1 LSGIRLEEPD
11 LSETSA
17 GRIRGPMT
25 LVRRMT
31 NDRILGLAYLTPY
44 LVGLVVFTA
53 IPFAASLWLSFT
65 DYDLMSAP
73 RWTGLENYIE
83 LFTSD
88 RTFRRSLYVTLLY
101 VFITVP
107 LKLAFALF
115 IAVILNYRLR
125 FINFFRTAFYVP
137 SILGGSIAIAVLW
150 RYIFATNGLVNM
162 GLDAIGLDPVNWFG
176 DPVNALFTITLLR
189 CWQFGSAMVIFL
201 AALQSIDKSLYEA
214 ASIDGASKWT
224 SFVHITL
231 PLLTPVI
238 FFNIIMQMVQAFQ
251 EFNGPYIITGGGPL
265 KSTYLLPLY
274 IYDEAFRKFDM
285 GYASAIAWVLF
296 VIIMVLTL
304 IAFWSSKKWVF
315 YAGDKR
321 S

>member
-1 LSGIRLEEPD
+1 MG
-11 LSETSA
+11 
-17 GRIRGPMT
+17 
-25 LVRRMT
+25 VRMKGQRF
-31 NDRILGLAYLTPY
+31 LGLAYLAPY
-44 LVGLVVFTA
+44 IIGLLVFTA
-53 IPFAASLWLSFT
+53 VPFLASLYLSFT
-65 DYDLMSAP
+65 DYDLLSSP
-73 RWTGLENYIE
+73 EWVGWDNFKK
-83 LFTSD
+83 LFTRD
-88 RTFRRSLYVTLLY
+88 RTFWKSLNVTLLY

-115 IAVILNYRLR
+115 IAAILNYRLR

-150 RYIFATNGLVNM
+150 RYMFASEGLVNM
-162 GLDAIGLDPVNWFG
+162 ALGTVGLAPVDWFG
-176 DPVNALFTITLLR
+176 DPGNALFTITLLR

-214 ASIDGASKWT
+214 AAIDGASKT
-224 SFVHITL
+224 RIFFYITL

-238 FFNIIMQMVQAFQ
+238 FFNLIMQMVQAFQ
-251 EFNGPYIITGGGPL
+251 EFNGPYIITQGGPL

-274 IYDEAFRKFDM
+274 IYDEAFKKFDM

-304 IAFWSSKKWVF
+304 IAFWSSKKWVY

>member
-1 LSGIRLEEPD
+1 
-11 LSETSA
+11 
-17 GRIRGPMT
+17 M
-25 LVRRMT
+25 RRF
-31 NDRILGLAYLTPY
+31 LGLAYLTPY
-44 LVGLVVFTA
+44 IIGLAVFTA
-53 IPFAASLWLSFT
+53 VPFLGSLYLSFT
-65 DYDLMSAP
+65 DYNLMSAP
-73 RWTGLENYIE
+73 RWSGLDNYLH

-88 RTFRRSLYVTLLY
+88 RTFRKSLTVTLIY
-101 VFITVP
+101 VFTTVP

-115 IAVILNYRLR
+115 IAYILNYRLR
-125 FINFFRTAFYVP
+125 GINFFRTAFYVP

-150 RYIFATNGLVNM
+150 RYIFATEGLVNM
-162 GLDAIGLDPVNWFG
+162 AIVALGGEPVNWFG
-176 DPVNALFTITLLR
+176 DPTNALFTITLLR

-214 ASIDGASKWT
+214 AAIDGSSRFYT
-224 SFVHITL
+224 FIFITI

-238 FFNIIMQMVQAFQ
+238 FFNLIMQMVQAFQ
-251 EFNGPYIITGGGPL
+251 EFNGPYIITQGGPL
-265 KSTYLLPLY
+265 KSSYLLPLY
-274 IYDEAFRKFDM
+274 IYDEAFKRFDM

-304 IAFWSSKKWVF
+304 VAFWSSKKWVF

>member
-1 LSGIRLEEPD
+1 MNRQ
-11 LSETSA
+11 
-17 GRIRGPMT
+17 R
-25 LVRRMT
+25 V
-31 NDRILGLAYLTPY
+31 LGLAYLSPY
-44 LVGLVVFTA
+44 IAGLLVFTA
-53 IPFAASLWLSFT
+53 IPFLASFYMSFT
-65 DYDLMSAP
+65 DYNLMSSP
-73 RWTGLENYIE
+73 RWTGLKNYVE
-83 LFTSD
+83 LFTGD
-88 RTFRRSLYVTLLY
+88 RTFRRSLTVTLIY
-101 VFITVP
+101 VFLTVP

-115 IAVILNYRLR
+115 VAYILNYRLK

-162 GLDAIGLDPVNWFG
+162 LLAALGFEPVNWFG
-176 DPVNALFTITLLR
+176 DPQNALFTITLLR

-214 ASIDGASKWT
+214 AAIDGASKFH
-224 SFVHITL
+224 SFIFITI
-231 PLLTPVI
+231 PLITPVI
-238 FFNIIMQMVQAFQ
+238 FFNLVMQMVQAFQ

-274 IYDEAFRKFDM
+274 IYDEAFRRFNM

-296 VIIMVLTL
+296 LIIMLLTL
-304 IAFWSSKKWVF
+304 VAFWSSKKWVF

>member
-1 LSGIRLEEPD
+1 MAAVVVMKGNR
-11 LSETSA
+11 A
-17 GRIRGPMT
+17 
-25 LVRRMT
+25 
-31 NDRILGLAYLTPY
+31 LGLAYLAPY
-44 LVGLVVFTA
+44 IIGLLVFTA
-53 IPFAASLWLSFT
+53 VPFLASLYLSFT
-65 DYDLMSAP
+65 KYDLLSAP
-73 RWTGLENYIE
+73 KWIGFDNFEK
-83 LFTSD
+83 LFTRD
-88 RTFRRSLYVTLLY
+88 RTFWKSLNVTLLY

-115 IAVILNYRLR
+115 IAAILNYKLR
-125 FINFFRTAFYVP
+125 FIKFFRTAFYVP

-150 RYIFATNGLVNM
+150 RYMFATEGLVNM
-162 GLDAIGLDPVNWFG
+162 ALATVGISPVDWFG
-176 DPVNALFTITLLR
+176 DPGNALFTITLLR

-214 ASIDGASKWT
+214 AAIDGAGKIRT
-224 SFVHITL
+224 FVFITL

-238 FFNIIMQMVQAFQ
+238 FFNLIMQMVQAFQ
-251 EFNGPYIITGGGPL
+251 EFNGPYIITQGGPL

-274 IYDEAFRKFDM
+274 IYDEAFKKFHM

-296 VIIMVLTL
+296 VIIMALTL
-304 IAFWSSKKWVF
+304 IAFWSSKKWVY